1 MHDHILHPWP
11 HLEVFTRF
19 PHLEKQEILDWD
31 FSLHSSA
38 YDESLSIFHNF
49 CLILWLPVFHVLC
62 QCFSSV
68 ALCSSELSV
77 RQGTAANLMSIFHN
91 SCQILWLLVFHVL
104 CQCSCFSSVAL
115 CSSELPVWRR
125 IWRLEGTWTSS
136 ASNTHAAIYFTAKII
151 KTYIIVGIKIFKNGL
166 LIGT

>member
-1 MHDHILHPWP
+1 MAIFNIYDRIPQFWVVFPILTEDPW
-11 HLEVFTRF
+11 
-19 PHLEKQEILDWD
+19 EILDWD
-31 FSLHSSA
+31 FSRHSSA

-62 QCFSSV
+62 QCFYSV
-68 ALCSSELSV
+68 ALCSSELPV
-77 RQGTAANLMSIFHN
+77 WQGTAANLMSIFHN
-91 SCQILWLLVFHVL
+91 SFQILWLLVFHVL
-104 CQCSCFSSVAL
+104 CQCFSSVAL

-151 KTYIIVGIKIFKNGL
+151 KTNIIVGIKIFKNGL